1 MDLRFECYH
10 RDSFTI
16 IYGSLT
22 KRFKDL
28 GNNIDPIGVVAGM
41 NVTEQNNSLLDALQ
55 WRYATKKFD
64 PDQKIPAETF
74 DALMEATRLSA
85 SSYGMQQYKFIIVND
100 PQLRATLRE
109 VSFNQ
114 SQITDASHMV
124 VFAAQTDL
132 SPEDTDRY
140 MNLISAT
147 RGVPVEALAGF
158 RNAINGTLNSR
169 TPDQL
174 FQWASDQAYIAIG
187 TLLTAAALHRVD
199 ACPMEGFLK
208 DKYDEIL
215 GLKPL
220 GFSARAVVTL
230 GYRHAEDGLA
240 NMPKVR
246 KSFDDLF
253 LVK

>member
-1 MDLRFECYH
+1 MSLSLVCH
-10 RDSFTI
+10 HLDSIAI
-16 IYGSLT
+16 IYEGFA

-28 GNNIDPIGVVAGM
+28 GNNFDRIGVVAGM
-41 NVTEQNNSLLDALQ
+41 NVTEQNNSVLDALQ
-55 WRYATKKFD
+55 WRYAVKKFD
-64 PDQKIPAETF
+64 PAQKIPAETF

-100 PQLRATLRE
+100 PQLRASLKE

-114 SQITDASHMV
+114 PQITDASHMV

-140 MNLISAT
+140 MNLISET
-147 RGVPVEALAGF
+147 RGVPVDALAGF
-158 RNAINGTLNSR
+158 RNAINGTLTSR
-169 TPDQL
+169 TPEQL
-174 FQWASDQAYIAIG
+174 FEWASDQTYIAIG

-253 LVK
+253 MVK